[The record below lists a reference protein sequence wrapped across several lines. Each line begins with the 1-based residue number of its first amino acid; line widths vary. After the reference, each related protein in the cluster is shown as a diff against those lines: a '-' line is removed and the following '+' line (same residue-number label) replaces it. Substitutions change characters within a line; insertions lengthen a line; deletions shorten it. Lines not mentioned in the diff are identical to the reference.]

1 MLESEVILD
10 LKNKYGPVFTA
21 DIKGLTIA
29 FRELTFAEFD
39 YIALLQESQ
48 EGSTVDSEDEIIRL
62 SVVYPEN
69 FNIER
74 LQAGVVSSLAQEI
87 LDASGFSNAKTA
99 KSILDQKR
107 AESTQVRSLMKAFVL
122 ATIST
127 YKPEDLDQ
135 MTYSQLAE
143 RVALSERIIEITQNM
158 HGVQP
163 NELKLELID
172 PEEEQDKKKKSAARH
187 NMSKTE
193 GAADYEDPIAQKLW
207 GMQR

>member
-21 DIKGLTIA
+21 EIKGLTIA

-99 KSILDQKR
+99 KAILDQKR

-143 RVALSERIIEITQNM
+143 RVALSERIIEITIK
-158 HGVQP
+158 GF
-163 NELKLELID
+163 
-172 PEEEQDKKKKSAARH
+172 
-187 NMSKTE
+187 
-193 GAADYEDPIAQKLW
+193 
-207 GMQR
+207 

>member
-29 FRELTFAEFD
+29 FRELTFSEFD

-87 LDASGFSNAKTA
+87 LDASGFSNPKTA
-99 KSILDQKR
+99 KAILDQKR
-107 AESTQVRSLMKAFVL
+107 
-122 ATIST
+122 
-127 YKPEDLDQ
+127 P
-135 MTYSQLAE
+135 
-143 RVALSERIIEITQNM
+143 
-158 HGVQP
+158 
-163 NELKLELID
+163 KL
-172 PEEEQDKKKKSAARH
+172 
-187 NMSKTE
+187 
-193 GAADYEDPIAQKLW
+193 
-207 GMQR
+207 